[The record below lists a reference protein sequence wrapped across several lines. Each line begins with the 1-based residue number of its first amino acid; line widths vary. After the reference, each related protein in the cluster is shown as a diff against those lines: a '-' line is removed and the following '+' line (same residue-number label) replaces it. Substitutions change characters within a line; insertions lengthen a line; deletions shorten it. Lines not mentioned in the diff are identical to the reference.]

1 MSIQLDF
8 RAASCSQEEVAG
20 FAAIS
25 AGLVP
30 PKRLPEFVPAGVPV
44 TAGVVLPVVLGAVEP
59 PNKLAPGAPPETVLL
74 ELPVPEPKI
83 PPPVAAGLAA
93 GNPNAGPGI

>member
-1 MSIQLDF
+1 LKF
-8 RAASCSQEEVAG
+8 HVASCSQVEVAG

-30 PKRLPEFVPAGVPV
+30 PKRPPAFVPVDVPVAAAGVLP
-44 TAGVVLPVVLGAVEP
+44 AVLAVEP
-59 PNKLAPGAPPETVLL
+59 PNKVVLGAPPETVLL

-93 GNPNAGPGI
+93 GNPNVDPGT